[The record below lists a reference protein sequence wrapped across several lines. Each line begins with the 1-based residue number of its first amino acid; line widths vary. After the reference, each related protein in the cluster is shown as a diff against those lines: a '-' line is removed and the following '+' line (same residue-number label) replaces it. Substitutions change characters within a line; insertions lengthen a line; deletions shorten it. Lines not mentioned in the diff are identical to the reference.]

1 MYFTISFLYTPQYSH
16 LSEVPHGIM
25 CLELMAGVEP
35 ATSSLPRM
43 RSTTELHQQH
53 EHSFATTR
61 IYERINKNRAENGAQ
76 TRDPQLGRLVLYRLS
91 YFRELTTTSATVIC
105 VGADGF
111 EPPKVK
117 TSRFTVC
124 PIWPLWNTP
133 NFYYFKVQ
141 LFLSL
146 LSDSNQRPRDYKS
159 RALAN

>member
-1 MYFTISFLYTPQYSH
+1 
-16 LSEVPHGIM
+16 
-25 CLELMAGVEP
+25 MAGVEP

-53 EHSFATTR
+53 ELQFATTR

-76 TRDPQLGRLVLYRLS
+76 TRDPQLGRLVLYQLS
-91 YFRELTTTSATVIC
+91 YFRESTTTSATVIFF

-133 NFYYFKVQ
+133 NSIISKFNFFEPLVGFEPTTPRLQITCSGQ
-141 LFLSL
+141 LS
-146 LSDSNQRPRDYKS
+146 
-159 RALAN
+159 